1 MRDNQMK
8 RVGITGGMGC
18 GKSTVVAEF
27 KRLQVP
33 CFVSDIVA
41 ARYYYD
47 IDFLDDLR
55 RLLGDDV
62 FLDDGSADKQA
73 VAAKVFSDKAL
84 LQGINALVHPRV
96 IEDFEHF
103 CKLHADAPYVLF
115 ESAIMYDYGFDRL
128 MDCMICVYLNLEE
141 RLRRL
146 SLRDGVGEAS
156 LRARIANQLPAEEMM
171 LRADYVILNY
181 EGNPR
186 RRQVEYIDKLLRL

>member
-33 CFVSDIVA
+33 CFICDIVA